1 MIAQIKVI
9 IDADG
14 NVIMEGIGF
23 KGTACD
29 KAMSAL
35 EAAIGIQTSRVNKP
49 EYAARPEIKAGQYVG
64 GNNPNPYPKGRW

>member
-1 MIAQIKVI
+1 MIAQIKVV

-35 EAAIGIQTSRVNKP
+35 EAAIGIQTKRVNKP
-49 EYAARPEIKAGQYVG
+49 EYTTQGSVSQSQKVG
-64 GNNPNPYPKGRW
+64 GT